1 MIDECNKTV
10 ICFNVNSGRSDV
22 CCCCCC
28 LFLLCVFCS
37 YCVCFMLLLL
47 FLLLLFC
54 LFVVVV
60 FCYVCA
66 ESDDEFATPNSSL
79 MSRPITDQMDSALR
93 PRQTRDHDDMILR
106 ENVFPL
112 QVNMITVAGRRQFC
126 VLVWW
131 FVCVFVV
138 LCLCV
143 GVLVCDVA
151 LFVCCFVC
159 VLLCLCV
166 ALFVGICACLC
177 VGVC

>member
-10 ICFNVNSGRSDV
+10 ICSNVNSGRSDV
-22 CCCCCC
+22 CVVVVVVVC
-28 LFLLCVFCS
+28 F
-37 YCVCFMLLLL
+37 YCVCFCFYCVFLFCFVFCCCFVCLL
-47 FLLLLFC
+47 FLF
-54 LFVVVV
+54 

-106 ENVFPL
+106 ENMFPL

-131 FVCVFVV
+131 FVCCFVFV
-138 LCLCV
+138 CW
-143 GVLVCDVA
+143 
-151 LFVCCFVC
+151 
-159 VLLCLCV
+159 
-166 ALFVGICACLC
+166 CACL
-177 VGVC
+177 